1 MSGLYRKLISYPY
14 LTGIGIATLG
24 TLEYSHWGLA
34 FGLGATMGLGVLQMI
49 NGTGTLKSSDA
60 LKNLISAIRITKE
73 LKLEKNYTKTY
84 NSVEELLSRDIDFET
99 RERFEEIKRGLS
111 ILKEYEK
118 GKRMNVLFK
127 EMKTFIEESDEIL
140 SSEEILEMDLFSLL
154 NAAERLID
162 TGEDELFKEY
172 ARNLI
177 QNKKGKS
184 LTGTKNDVAIE
195 SQSGKRV
202 IVTKKGKLEDLESE
216 KEAGQIIREI
226 KNELA
231 ILFWDPNFSVTMP
244 IEIIHDNDEFIYVM
258 GYAGSIPIS
267 ELSQDN
273 FEENNPIRITRKKFE
288 VYRDMARI
296 TAAIHRKFPLKKV
309 RGDERSLKETIRKR
323 FNGEL
328 SDLIISNLD
337 PLEESILETE
347 LAYSKDAHPGNFGIN
362 HSGKITV
369 FDTENT
375 QKRRI
380 VYDWVNITNHNK
392 ILSQWLKDQIARA
405 SIEAHKEFEVEL
417 DEEVYMRAYY
427 NAGIA
432 RALELYP
439 ILEGRKEPEHNKALL
454 SNAIDA
460 LGRIK
465 SHHQDYHSKYQK
477 EYEQLRKGIDRML
490 LMIDCNS
497 TR

>member
-1 MSGLYRKLISYPY
+1 MSSLYQKLISYPY
-14 LTGIGIATLG
+14 LTGIGIGTLG
-24 TLEYSHWGLA
+24 TLEDSYLGPIL
-34 FGLGATMGLGVLQMI
+34 GLGTTLGIGILQII
-49 NGTGTLKSSDA
+49 NGTGTLKSSDV
-60 LKNLISAIRITKE
+60 LKNIISGIRITKE
-73 LKLEKNYTKTY
+73 FKLEKNYTKTY
-84 NSVEELLSRDIDFET
+84 KSLEELLSRDIDFEK
-99 RERFEEIKRGLS
+99 RERFEDIKRGLS

-118 GKRMNVLFK
+118 AERMKVLFK
-127 EMKTFIEESDEIL
+127 EMKTFIEESEEFL
-140 SSEEILEMDLFSLL
+140 SSEELEDMDLFSLL
-154 NAAERLID
+154 NAGERLID

-172 ARNLI
+172 AINLI
-177 QNKKGKS
+177 QKKRGKS
-184 LTGTKNDVAIE
+184 ITGTKNDVKIE

-216 KEAGQIIREI
+216 KEAGEIIKSIRGELAVLFWYPIFNVTIPIDIIR
-226 KNELA
+226 
-231 ILFWDPNFSVTMP
+231 
-244 IEIIHDNDEFIYVM
+244 DNDESIYLM
-258 GYAGSIPIS
+258 GYAGSFPIS
-267 ELSQDN
+267 ELNQDY
-273 FEENNPIRITRKKFE
+273 FEENNPTRITRKKFE

-296 TAAIHRKFPLKKV
+296 TAAIHRKFPLEKV
-309 RGDERSLKETIRKR
+309 RGDERSLKETITKR

-328 SDLIISNLD
+328 GDLITSNLD

-362 HSGKITV
+362 HSGKLTV

-392 ILSQWLKDQIARA
+392 MLSQWLKDQVARA
-405 SIEAHKEFEVEL
+405 SIKTHKEFGVEF

-439 ILEGRKEPEHNKALL
+439 ILEVRKEPEHNKALL

-465 SHHQDYHSKYQK
+465 SHHQDYYRKYQK
-477 EYEQLRKGIDRML
+477 EYEQLGKGIDRML

-497 TR
+497 TS

>member
-1 MSGLYRKLISYPY
+1 MSSLYQKLISYPY
-14 LTGIGIATLG
+14 LTGIGIGTLG
-24 TLEYSHWGLA
+24 TLEDSYLGPIL
-34 FGLGATMGLGVLQMI
+34 GLGTTLGIGILQII
-49 NGTGTLKSSDA
+49 NGTGTLKSSDV
-60 LKNLISAIRITKE
+60 LKNIISGIRITKE
-73 LKLEKNYTKTY
+73 FKLEKNYTKTY
-84 NSVEELLSRDIDFET
+84 KSLEELLSRDIDFEK
-99 RERFEEIKRGLS
+99 RERFEDIKRGLS

-118 GKRMNVLFK
+118 AERMKVLFK
-127 EMKTFIEESDEIL
+127 EMKTFIEESEEFL
-140 SSEEILEMDLFSLL
+140 SSEELEDMDLFSLL
-154 NAAERLID
+154 NAGERLID

-172 ARNLI
+172 AINLI
-177 QNKKGKS
+177 QKKRG
-184 LTGTKNDVAIE
+184 E
-195 SQSGKRV
+195 SAV
-202 IVTKKGKLEDLESE
+202 LFWYPIFNVTIPID
-216 KEAGQIIREI
+216 IIR
-226 KNELA
+226 
-231 ILFWDPNFSVTMP
+231 
-244 IEIIHDNDEFIYVM
+244 DNDESIYLM
-258 GYAGSIPIS
+258 GYAGSFPIS
-267 ELSQDN
+267 ELNQDY
-273 FEENNPIRITRKKFE
+273 FEENNPTRITRKKFE

-296 TAAIHRKFPLKKV
+296 TAAIHRKFPLEKV
-309 RGDERSLKETIRKR
+309 RGDERSLKETITKR

-328 SDLIISNLD
+328 GDLITSNLD

-362 HSGKITV
+362 HSGKLTV

-392 ILSQWLKDQIARA
+392 MLSQWLKDQVARA
-405 SIEAHKEFEVEL
+405 SIKTHKEFGVEF

-439 ILEGRKEPEHNKALL
+439 ILEVRKEPEHNKALL

>member
-118 GKRMNVLFK
+118 GK
-127 EMKTFIEESDEIL
+127 
-140 SSEEILEMDLFSLL
+140 
-154 NAAERLID
+154 
-162 TGEDELFKEY
+162 
-172 ARNLI
+172 
-177 QNKKGKS
+177 
-184 LTGTKNDVAIE
+184 KNDVAIE

-202 IVTKKGKLEDLESE
+202 IVTKKGKLEDIESE

-323 FNGEL
+323 FNG
-328 SDLIISNLD
+328 
-337 PLEESILETE
+337 
-347 LAYSKDAHPGNFGIN
+347 
-362 HSGKITV
+362 
-369 FDTENT
+369 
-375 QKRRI
+375 
-380 VYDWVNITNHNK
+380 
-392 ILSQWLKDQIARA
+392 
-405 SIEAHKEFEVEL
+405 
-417 DEEVYMRAYY
+417 
-427 NAGIA
+427 
-432 RALELYP
+432 
-439 ILEGRKEPEHNKALL
+439 
-454 SNAIDA
+454 
-460 LGRIK
+460 
-465 SHHQDYHSKYQK
+465 
-477 EYEQLRKGIDRML
+477 
-490 LMIDCNS
+490 
-497 TR
+497 